1 MTLLD
6 AAVGFIGL
14 AVGYAVVSWWL
25 DRGSRAGSGSARGR
39 PAAAAP
45 GEVPPDP
52 RPPPRAD
59 EDLDEEWPR
68 VLGVGAMAPEAEV
81 RAAWRARLAQYHPDK
96 VSGMGPEIVQVAERE
111 SARINAAWEAAQRAI
126 RARAASRDS

>member
-25 DRGSRAGSGSARGR
+25 DRGSRGGPAAGGR
-39 PAAAAP
+39 PAAAP
-45 GEVPPDP
+45 GDVPPDP

-68 VLGVGAMAPEAEV
+68 VLGVAAAAPEAEV
-81 RAAWRARLAQYHPDK
+81 RAAWRARIAQYHPDK
-96 VSGMGPEIVQVAERE
+96 VSGMGPEIVRVAERE
-111 SARINAAWEAAQRAI
+111 SARINAAWEAAQRAL
-126 RARAASRDS
+126 RARAASRGS